1 MDEYF
6 EWLKQLV
13 SYPNTNVSFDNLFK
27 TLHNRIFI
35 YTIPMDE
42 NRYMDGLQLRYRF
55 FLRTGINVMDDRRPC
70 SMLEMMAALSWRI
83 EEDIMDN
90 PVIGNRTPQWFWHM
104 IAVMGLNG
112 QYDGNFN
119 EDENRRL
126 RQAMAVLEKYKDN
139 LFLVRMPNPTIALIK
154 TIIRENCLTRGIE
167 YVAYDYIFIG
177 PALLAEFKGF
187 ALRNDK

>member
-55 FLRTGINVMDDRRPC
+55 FLRTGINVMDNRRPC

-119 EDENRRL
+119 EDVVNAAIDRVISRKYAYNGDGGLFKVNNPL
-126 RQAMAVLEKYKDN
+126 RDMRTVEIWCQMLW
-139 LFLVRMPNPTIALIK
+139 
-154 TIIRENCLTRGIE
+154 
-167 YVAYDYIFIG
+167 YIDSIDEVK
-177 PALLAEFKGF
+177 L
-187 ALRNDK
+187 

>member
-1 MDEYF
+1 
-6 EWLKQLV
+6 
-13 SYPNTNVSFDNLFK
+13 
-27 TLHNRIFI
+27 
-35 YTIPMDE
+35 
-42 NRYMDGLQLRYRF
+42 MDGLQLRYRF

-119 EDENRRL
+119 EDVVNAAIDRVISRKYAYNGDGGLFKVNNPL
-126 RQAMAVLEKYKDN
+126 RDMRTVEIWCQMLW
-139 LFLVRMPNPTIALIK
+139 
-154 TIIRENCLTRGIE
+154 
-167 YVAYDYIFIG
+167 YIDSIDEVK
-177 PALLAEFKGF
+177 L
-187 ALRNDK
+187 

>member
-90 PVIGNRTPQWFWHM
+90 PVIGNRTPQWFWHIRFFSEQDWIFKLLQNLELKKLQM
-104 IAVMGLNG
+104 
-112 QYDGNFN
+112 
-119 EDENRRL
+119 L
-126 RQAMAVLEKYKDN
+126 RS
-139 LFLVRMPNPTIALIK
+139 F
-154 TIIRENCLTRGIE
+154 
-167 YVAYDYIFIG
+167 
-177 PALLAEFKGF
+177 
-187 ALRNDK
+187 